1 MAQTLGFKLK
11 EIDPKC
17 LNSLM
22 TRPAGWHEQTT
33 GLDVFVLLCKGNNYV
48 EQRYSLTAVINEEQR
63 LLQIDCR
70 PDFPAPAASW
80 WYI

>member
-1 MAQTLGFKLK
+1 MAQTLGFKVK
-11 EIDPKC
+11 EIDLGC

-22 TRPAGWHEQTT
+22 TRPARWHEQST
-33 GLDVFVLLCKGNNYV
+33 GLDLFALLCNNHV
-48 EQRYSLTAVINEEQR
+48 ELCYSLTAVINEGPR
-63 LLQIDCR
+63 PVQIDCR